1 MKPLKLTGLA
11 ALVLALG
18 ATSSCDW
25 LIDEPETLDTP
36 TGLTATAITHSS
48 ATLAWDTVEDAES
61 YLVRMGDSPLL
72 TATTNTLDLTD
83 LTAETHYT
91 WNVRAVKGDTMSEW
105 SAMSTFTTEA
115 EPVVE
120 PLVYTHAVA
129 YFMEGYYTDRS
140 NFMIELADFDINGPL
155 NGNHLVLDLIT
166 ELIEPAPGAQFIDIP
181 EGVYTF
187 ADTEAAGTLNLN
199 SSFIYVWNAGV
210 QVSER
215 GFSEGTVTFTGD
227 HTGYDIT
234 VEAVDIDGEA
244 FNAIYHGMMTV
255 YF

>member
-11 ALVLALG
+11 TLVLAL
-18 ATSSCDW
+18 TTSCDW
-25 LIDEPETLDTP
+25 FLDEPETLDAP
-36 TGLTATAITHSS
+36 TGLATSAITHSS
-48 ATLAWDTVEDAES
+48 ATLTWNTVEEAES
-61 YLVRMGDSPLL
+61 YLVRIGDSPLL
-72 TATTNTLDLTD
+72 TATTNTLDLVD

-115 EPVVE
+115 EPAVE

-129 YFMEGYYTDRS
+129 YFMEGYYEDRS
-140 NFMIELADFDINGPL
+140 NFMIELSDFDINGQY

-181 EGVYTF
+181 AGVYTF
-187 ADTEAAGTLNLN
+187 TDTEEPGTLNLR
-199 SSFIYVWNAGV
+199 SSYIYVWNAGA
-210 QVSER
+210 QVSQR
-215 GFSEGTVTFTGD
+215 GFSEGTVTFAGD
-227 HTGYDIT
+227 HNGYDIT
-234 VEAVDIDGEA
+234 IDALDENGEA
-244 FNAIYHGMMTV
+244 FNALYRGIMTV